1 MPVGYAFVT
10 VKTFHI
16 RFDSILKN
24 PYNYNLT
31 MELLFNPITGIIIT
45 LGVLIYSAILHEIA
59 HGIVADRLGD
69 PTARLLG
76 RITLDPRPHID
87 PMLSILAPLLLIVVG
102 SPVIFGG
109 AKPVPV
115 DPFNLKEGRK
125 DLALVSLAGPLTNV
139 VIAVAGSLLF
149 ALLPTRLNL
158 EMTVLSI
165 LQEVFAIQ
173 NPLDGVAFFLGIV
186 VYINLLLALFN
197 LLPIPPLDGSKIFA
211 MILPERQAQAY
222 MSLGSIGFLL
232 IFFLLM
238 FPIGPF
244 SLGRLITSLLFT
256 MLGLLSF

>member
-1 MPVGYAFVT
+1 MDFLGNPFIG
-10 VKTFHI
+10 
-16 RFDSILKN
+16 IL
-24 PYNYNLT
+24 
-31 MELLFNPITGIIIT
+31 IT

-59 HGIVADRLGD
+59 HGVVADRLGD
-69 PTARLLG
+69 PTARLMG

-87 PMLSILAPLLLIVVG
+87 PVLSILAPLLLILVG

-139 VIAVAGSLLF
+139 VIAVVGSILF
-149 ALLPTRLNL
+149 ALLPTSHSL
-158 EMTVLSI
+158 EITVLAI
-165 LQEVFAIQ
+165 LQGVFVILS
-173 NPLDGVAFFLGIV
+173 PMDFVTFFLGII

-211 MILPERQAQAY
+211 MILPEREANMY
-222 MSLGSIGFLL
+222 MSLSSMGFFI

-238 FPIGPF
+238 FPIGGF
-244 SLGRLITSLLFT
+244 SLGDFLFSLLAS
-256 MLGLLSF
+256 MLNILSF